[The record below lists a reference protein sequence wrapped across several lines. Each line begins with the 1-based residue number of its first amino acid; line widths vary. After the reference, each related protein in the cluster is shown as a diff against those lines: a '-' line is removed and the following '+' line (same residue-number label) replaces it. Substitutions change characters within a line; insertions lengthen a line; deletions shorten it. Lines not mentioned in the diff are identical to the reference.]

1 MCDTNKYY
9 KMYQEMKKLT
19 PSDTLQLIMEAKSKE
34 EQDFFGVVGDFL
46 LQQKQKELLA
56 RNGIDKYDHAVLG
69 ESLELCKD
77 AADWFAAEQV
87 RLEKSRKAS
96 KEVMDSIRPMV
107 ERNR

>member
-69 ESLELCKD
+69 ESLELCRD

-87 RLEKSRKAS
+87 RLEKNRK
-96 KEVMDSIRPMV
+96 I
-107 ERNR
+107 